1 MTRRIFTMVDRSNT
15 FWGYYLKGTYT
26 RDNVIYKSIKSSEK
40 QNAIKMVYK
49 VHFARI
55 NDDNFA
61 LESVETNKRNV

>member
-1 MTRRIFTMVDRSNT
+1 M
-15 FWGYYLKGTYT
+15 KGTYT

-61 LESVETNKRNV
+61 LESVEKNKRNV